1 MKLLVTGGAGFIGCN
16 FIYYILAKYPADS
29 LTCVDALTYAG
40 NLASLERAREHA
52 NFRFYKADVANRAAI
67 FDIFEAERPDAVI
80 HFAAESHV
88 DRSLMD
94 PGIFVR
100 TNVLGTQVLLDACRS
115 FGNIRF
121 HQVGTDE
128 VYGDLP
134 LDRPDL
140 KFTESTP
147 LSPSSPYS
155 ASKAAADLLAL
166 AYARTFALP
175 ATVSRCSNNY
185 GPYQFPEK
193 LIPVMITRALADET
207 LPIYG
212 KGQNVR
218 DWLYVEDH
226 CAALDAILRRGSI
239 GKLYNIGGNAERSN
253 LKVVQ
258 TLLRTLGKPENL
270 IQYVT
275 DRPGHDLRY
284 AIDATKM
291 RRELDWEPRVDF
303 DTGLRRTVEW
313 YLANADWWREILSG
327 EYKSYYVRNYDAR

>member
-1 MKLLVTGGAGFIGCN
+1 MKLLITGGAGFIGAN
-16 FIYYILAKYPADS
+16 FIYYTLDKYPTDT
-29 LTCVDALTYAG
+29 LICIDALTYAG
-40 NLASLERAREHA
+40 NPATLTQAKEHA
-52 NFRFYKADVANRAAI
+52 NFRFYQADVANRAAV
-67 FDIFEAERPDAVI
+67 FQIFEAEKPDAVI

-88 DRSLMD
+88 DRSILD

-155 ASKAAADLLAL
+155 ASKAAADLLAF
-166 AYARTFALP
+166 AYARTYALP
-175 ATVSRCSNNY
+175 VTVSRCSNNY

-193 LIPVMITRALADET
+193 LIPLMITRALFNEA
-207 LPIYG
+207 LPVYG

-218 DWLYVEDH
+218 DWLFTEDH
-226 CAALDAILRRGSI
+226 CAALDTILRHGTAGS
-239 GKLYNIGGNAERSN
+239 LYNIGGNAERSN
-253 LKVVQ
+253 LEVVQ
-258 TLLRTLGKPENL
+258 YLLHILGKPESL

-284 AIDATKM
+284 AVDAEKLQRDLGWT
-291 RRELDWEPRVDF
+291 PRTSF
-303 DTGLRRTVEW
+303 ETGLRKTVDW
-313 YLANADWWREILSG
+313 YLTNKDWWQPIVNG
-327 EYKSYYVRNYDAR
+327 AYHAQFTTKS